1 MHYFRLHGG
10 ASSKLRSWIYVA
22 RYGIE
27 SSLDESSPT
36 QHDVS
41 DIIMAKP
48 LKYHYLE
55 FHFFNHLTRHFSGRM
70 KYQ

>member
-10 ASSKLRSWIYVA
+10 ASPKLRSWIYVA
-22 RYGIE
+22 RHGIE

-41 DIIMAKP
+41 DIIVLKP
-48 LKYHYLE
+48 LKNHHMEYH
-55 FHFFNHLTRHFSGRM
+55 FNHLTRHFSGRM

>member
-48 LKYHYLE
+48 LK
-55 FHFFNHLTRHFSGRM
+55 
-70 KYQ
+70 

>member
-22 RYGIE
+22 RYGNE

-41 DIIMAKP
+41 DIIMA
-48 LKYHYLE
+48 
-55 FHFFNHLTRHFSGRM
+55 
-70 KYQ
+70 